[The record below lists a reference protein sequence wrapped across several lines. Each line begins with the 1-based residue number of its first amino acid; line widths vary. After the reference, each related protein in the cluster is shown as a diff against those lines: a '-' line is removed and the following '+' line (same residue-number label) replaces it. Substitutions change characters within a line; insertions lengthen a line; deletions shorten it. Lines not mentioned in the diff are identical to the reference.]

1 MKSTVVPSPLVIVS
15 VVSIALALIGGYV
28 GGRIQGNKEIKA
40 LEAQYEQEDKEAAK
54 AVTKL
59 SENLKADCELRVNE
73 ILNNMH
79 GGS

>member
-15 VVSIALALIGGYV
+15 LFFIALALVGGYIT
-28 GGRIQGNKEIKA
+28 GRIQGNKEIKA

-54 AVTKL
+54 ALAKL
-59 SENLKADCELRVNE
+59 VENIKADCELRVNE

>member
-15 VVSIALALIGGYV
+15 LFFIALALVGGYIT
-28 GGRIQGNKEIKA
+28 GRIQGNKEIKA

-54 AVTKL
+54 DLAKL
-59 SENLKADCELRVNE
+59 VENIKADCELRVNE